1 MSKTYGCRW
10 CAGDGVKVD
19 EVLDRPLLDKL
30 GAEVSRYQDKDFL
43 KSAMAVCALTAMAD
57 DEVKLEER
65 CSINLAIRNEPAL
78 QAFDVDKAS
87 AILDDYIEGL
97 ERDGHAAKQVLSEK
111 VRRVSSDHKR
121 ARSLMRVAYLII
133 TSDYDVDER
142 ELAEF
147 RRLCDLLKLE
157 PDEIWRDSKI
167 WSEAHK
173 SE

>member
-1 MSKTYGCRW
+1 MSSKYGCRW
-10 CAGDGVKVD
+10 CSGDGVNVD
-19 EVLDRPLLDKL
+19 EVLERPLLDKL
-30 GAEVSRYQDKDFL
+30 ETEVSRYQDKDFL
-43 KSAMAVCALTAMAD
+43 KAAMAVCALAAMAD
-57 DEVKLEER
+57 DEVKIEER
-65 CSINLAIRNEPAL
+65 CCINLAIRTEPAL

-97 ERDGHAAKQVLSEK
+97 ERDGDAAKQVLSEK

-121 ARSLMRVAYLII
+121 ARTIMRVAYLII

-147 RRLCDLLKLE
+147 RRLCGLLELE
-157 PDEIWRDSKI
+157 PDEIWGDSQI
-167 WSEAHK
+167 WSEARK

>member
-1 MSKTYGCRW
+1 MSKKYGCRW

-19 EVLDRPLLDKL
+19 EVLERPLLDKL

-43 KSAMAVCALTAMAD
+43 KAAMAVCALTAMAD

-65 CSINLAIRNEPAL
+65 CSINLAIRTEPAL

-97 ERDGHAAKQVLSEK
+97 ERDGDAAKQVLSEK

-121 ARSLMRVAYLII
+121 ARTIMRVAYLII

-142 ELAEF
+142 EFAEF
-147 RRLCDLLKLE
+147 RRLCDLLELE
-157 PDEIWRDSKI
+157 PDEIWGDAPI
-167 WSEAHK
+167 WSEARK